1 MRKDLSSLHLPHDKH
16 TAGCAPV
23 RLEGVREV
31 VLPMK
36 MHSGYD
42 AEIVV
47 QVGEAVTL
55 VCALVR
61 EARGSA
67 TIRGRP
73 AAFLEP
79 VKIPILAGAY
89 GGDLVMAFVLAAVH
103 AICGMRETEE
113 ET

>member
-1 MRKDLSSLHLPHDKH
+1 MRKDLFSLHLPHDKH

-23 RLEGVREV
+23 RLERVREV

-36 MHSGYD
+36 MHFRYD

-61 EARGSA
+61 EALGSA
-67 TIRGRP
+67 TI
-73 AAFLEP
+73 
-79 VKIPILAGAY
+79 
-89 GGDLVMAFVLAAVH
+89 
-103 AICGMRETEE
+103 
-113 ET
+113 

>member
-1 MRKDLSSLHLPHDKH
+1 MRKDLSSLHLPHNKH

-31 VLPMK
+31 VPPMK

-61 EARGSA
+61 GALGSA

-73 AAFLEP
+73 AAFWS
-79 VKIPILAGAY
+79 
-89 GGDLVMAFVLAAVH
+89 
-103 AICGMRETEE
+103 R
-113 ET
+113 